1 MKGIYI
7 YHMPVIM
14 GFVLKLR
21 EDAMLIEIFYDGET
35 DKKTPELAEDIRY
48 RYGAKVDV
56 RLIDTSEEPVPQK
69 YGIINPPV
77 VVLGG
82 DRIIKIEGPNSLE
95 NIVTKAIF

>member
-1 MKGIYI
+1 M
-7 YHMPVIM
+7 
-14 GFVLKLR
+14 R
-21 EDAMLIEIFYDGET
+21 IEVFYDGET
-35 DKKTPELAEDIRY
+35 DKKTPEVAENIRY

-56 RLIDTSEEPVPQK
+56 KLIDISEETVPAK

-77 VVLGG
+77 VVIGG